1 VLYQI
6 KYLIMKKFFLAVVAA
21 AFIMSGCTKTT
32 DYQGTGK
39 LIVKLTDDP
48 FNISFV
54 ESATVTI
61 TKIELRKAGLLDSN
75 KFIVVSEDKLTLDLL
90 TLRNGITEDLPAIDL
105 PQGSYDLV
113 RLYVE
118 EAGLKIKDQP
128 ENYNV
133 KIPSGKQTGIKIF
146 ISPAL
151 HIEGGLTSELLLDFD
166 LSRSFVMRGNLS
178 HSAGVKGFIFKPCIR
193 ATNNSTAGRIEGL
206 VTDTLKVKI
215 NEAKVWV
222 EKDTVMAT
230 AYTDTLGHYAFIGVP
245 AGTYSVFATKADYDT
260 VSFSGVKVS
269 EANRT
274 ILNFDLTKK

>member
-1 VLYQI
+1 
-6 KYLIMKKFFLAVVAA
+6 MKKILFALIAA
-21 AFIMSGCTKTT
+21 ALLMSGCTKTT

-61 TKIELRKAGLLDSN
+61 TKIEVRKANNLDSN
-75 KFIVVSEDKLTLDLL
+75 QFIVVWEDTKVLDLL
-90 TLRNGITEDLPAIDL
+90 TLRNGITADLPAIDL

-128 ENYNV
+128 EIYKV
-133 KIPSGKQTGIKIF
+133 KVPGGKQTGIKIF

-151 HIEGGLTSELLLDFD
+151 NIEGGLTSELLLDFD
-166 LSRSFVMRGNLS
+166 LSRSFVMRGSLS
-178 HSAGVKGFIFKPCIR
+178 HSSGVKGFIFKPCIR

-215 NEAKVWV
+215 KEAKVWV
-222 EKDTVMAT
+222 KQDTIMAT
-230 AYTDTLGHYAFIGVP
+230 AYTDTLGRYAFIGVP

-260 VSFSGVKVS
+260 VSFTGVKVT

-274 ILNFDLTKK
+274 IINFALTKK

>member
-1 VLYQI
+1 
-6 KYLIMKKFFLAVVAA
+6 MKKFFLAVVAA

>member
-1 VLYQI
+1 MKKILFPLI
-6 KYLIMKKFFLAVVAA
+6 AAALIMT
-21 AFIMSGCTKTT
+21 GCTKST
-32 DYQGTGK
+32 DYKDQGTGK

-61 TKIELRKAGLLDSN
+61 TKIEVRKANNLDSN
-75 KFIVVSEDKLTLDLL
+75 NFIVVWEDTKVVDLL

-105 PQGSYDLV
+105 PKGSYDLV

-118 EAGLKIKDQP
+118 EAGLKLKDQP
-128 ENYNV
+128 GEFNV
-133 KIPSGKQTGIKIF
+133 KVPSGKQTGIKIF

-151 HIEGGLTSELLLDFD
+151 NIEGGLTSELLLDFD

-178 HSAGVKGFIFKPCIR
+178 HSSGVKGFIFKPCIR

-206 VTDTLKVKI
+206 VTDTSKVKI
-215 NEAKVWV
+215 KEAKVWV
-222 EKDTVMAT
+222 KQDTIMAT

-260 VSFSGVKVS
+260 VSFTGVKVT

-274 ILNFDLTKK
+274 IINFALTKK